1 MRPPH
6 IHDFYELLIVLD
18 GEIHQLIEKTDF
30 VFHSGSCC
38 LMNHNIVHKEIF
50 SSDATLLFI
59 GMSKELVQQLSED
72 EPKVYFPDIEMPGD
86 RRRAACAAGNT
97 GSCREV
103 KGYSG
108 YR

>member
-1 MRPPH
+1 MTSPRENTFYSFKTEKEINHFNMRPPH

-50 SSDATLLFI
+50 FFRCNSF
-59 GMSKELVQQLSED
+59 
-72 EPKVYFPDIEMPGD
+72 VYRNVKRASPTAF
-86 RRRAACAAGNT
+86 RR
-97 GSCREV
+97 
-103 KGYSG
+103 
-108 YR
+108 